1 MIQILILYIYKMR
14 YKVYMFYLVAG
25 AWKRLFGNLCMQN
38 AATEVFLTKFQPMY
52 MTLEQIRTSFC
63 THYTS
68 DIILLIQN
76 LTS

>member
-1 MIQILILYIYKMR
+1 MR

-38 AATEVFLTKFQPMY
+38 AATGVFLTKFQPMY
-52 MTLEQIRTSFC
+52 MTLEHIPRTSFC